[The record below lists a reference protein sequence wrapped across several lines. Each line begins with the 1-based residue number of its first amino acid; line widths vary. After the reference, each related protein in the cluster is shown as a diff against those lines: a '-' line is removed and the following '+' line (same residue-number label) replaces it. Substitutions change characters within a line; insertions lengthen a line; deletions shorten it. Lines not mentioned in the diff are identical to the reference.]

1 MFISIWGTKP
11 LTVVTKR
18 AFFFDGICI
27 FSPFLVLCFL
37 ESFAVVSYEQY
48 SIKDR
53 KAGRKICPVLCWI
66 LEICMHKYSIL
77 LNKVNI

>member
-1 MFISIWGTKP
+1 MFISNWGTKP

-27 FSPFLVLCFL
+27 FNPFLVLCFL

-48 SIKDR
+48 SIKGR
-53 KAGRKICPVLCWI
+53 KGDRKICPVWY
-66 LEICMHKYSIL
+66 KFQKRK
-77 LNKVNI
+77 NV